1 MTLKEKIKL
10 NLNSALKQG
19 KSIEVLV
26 LRQLLAAFLNKE
38 KEKRFQQK
46 QNQVELTDQETIEVV
61 SSEAKKR
68 REAIREFEKGDRQDL
83 VEKEKQEL
91 KVLEEYLPE
100 QLSEQE
106 IEKLIIEAINKTQAK
121 QIQDMG
127 KVMAELMT
135 KVKGKA
141 DGELVSKIVKQQLLK
156 NND

>member
-46 QNQVELTDQETIEVV
+46 QNQVELTDQETIEVA

-106 IEKLIIEAINKTQAK
+106 IEKLVVEAINKTQAK

-127 KVMAELMT
+127 KVMAELMI

>member
-1 MTLKEKIKL
+1 MILKEKIKL

-19 KSIEVLV
+19 KNIEVLV

-38 KEKRFQQK
+38 KEKKFQQK
-46 QNQVELTDQETIEVV
+46 QDQVELTDQETIEVV

-68 REAIREFEKGDRQDL
+68 REAIREFEKGNRQDL

-106 IEKLIIEAINKTQAK
+106 IEKLVIEAINRTQAK

-127 KVMAELMT
+127 KVMAELMI

-156 NND
+156 ND

>member
-1 MTLKEKIKL
+1 MTSKEKIKL

-19 KSIEVLV
+19 KDIEVLV

-38 KEKRFQQK
+38 KEKKFQQK
-46 QNQVELTDQETIEVV
+46 QDQVELTDQETIEVV
-61 SSEAKKR
+61 FSEAKKR
-68 REAIREFEKGDRQDL
+68 REAIREFGKGNRQDL

-106 IEKLIIEAINKTQAK
+106 IEKLVIEAINKTQAK

-127 KVMAELMT
+127 KVMAELMI

-156 NND
+156 ND